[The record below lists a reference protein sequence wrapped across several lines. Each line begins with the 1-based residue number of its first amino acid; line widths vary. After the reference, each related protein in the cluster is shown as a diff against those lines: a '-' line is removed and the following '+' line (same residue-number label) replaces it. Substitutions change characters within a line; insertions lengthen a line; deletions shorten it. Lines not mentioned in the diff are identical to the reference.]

1 MALLATLASMSSLVS
16 GIGPAFQMIGDI
28 AGKIFKGIGDFFN
41 KFFVEPAKAVFD
53 FFKGAF
59 ETLGD
64 LAGGAFAIIG
74 DIWNAVVVEP
84 IKFLFDLIE
93 TGFGVL
99 GSIAEVS
106 FAAVGKLWEDKV
118 LAPVNIIFDVIST
131 IADFLKDVFV
141 GTLQI
146 LYENVVLK
154 MLDPFKIVFGVLGDI
169 KDTVSSV
176 FDGFKLGDVFTLK
189 FWKKLFDG
197 ILNIGKSILG
207 GLIDLIK
214 LPFNMLIG
222 VINSILSKIKFK
234 IKVPKWIPKIG
245 GKSFG
250 VDLGKIQIPML
261 AKGGIVNKPPL
272 AMIGEDGPEAVVPL
286 NKKNNPS
293 GIGMGS
299 TFNITV
305 NAGGITDRTD
315 KRALAREIGNMI
327 QQEVARS
334 IGGSTHRGRF

>member
-16 GIGPAFQMIGDI
+16 GIGPAFQMIGNI
-28 AGKIFKGIGDFFN
+28 AGEIFKGIGNLFN
-41 KFFVEPAKAVFD
+41 KLFVEPAKAVFE

-64 LAGGAFAIIG
+64 LAGSAFTIIG

-84 IKFLFDLIE
+84 IKFLFSLIE
-93 TGFGVL
+93 KGFEVL
-99 GSIAEVS
+99 GSIAELS
-106 FAAVGKLWEDKV
+106 FTAVGKLWENLV
-118 LAPVNIIFDVIST
+118 LAPVNLIFDVIST
-131 IADFLKDVFV
+131 IVGFLNDVFV
-141 GTLQI
+141 GVLQI
-146 LYENVVLK
+146 IYENIVLK

-189 FWKKLFDG
+189 FWTKLFIG

-222 VINSILSKIKFK
+222 VINSILSKIKFDIK
-234 IKVPKWIPKIG
+234 IPKWIPKIG

-250 VDLGKIQIPML
+250 IDLGQMQIPML
-261 AKGGIVNKPPL
+261 AKGGIVNKPTL

-286 NKKNNPS
+286 NKKNNPN
-293 GIGMGS
+293 GIGMGN

-305 NAGGITDRTD
+305 NAGGITDRSD

-334 IGGSTHRGRF
+334 FGGSTHKGRF